1 MSIPAATSLQL
12 PKLLLLGIAAGLMF
26 LHLTLVWQQDYN
38 NLWMTSLI
46 FWGAIGILVSQKC
59 RQLTPTAGRLASG
72 FGTLILVVVLLKS
85 TSPTL
90 NYLNVFP
97 LLSALGLALL
107 ASGFRGLK
115 QYRQELISLFFFSV
129 PRLVVPVLI
138 DLSPLTAKFATFLLW
153 YLGFDV
159 TRYGVNIILPE
170 GAIVVYPGCS
180 GLATILELLALAVLL
195 LVLFPTRRKYQ
206 ILVPLG
212 AVSLG
217 FFVNS
222 IRVVVMAIA
231 SAANEEAFNYWHTG
245 DGSLIFALIAQL
257 LFGLFC
263 FGLLRLHEAPRSPSV
278 WD

>member
-1 MSIPAATSLQL
+1 MSIPATASLQL
-12 PKLLLLGIAAGLMF
+12 PKLLLLGIAAGLMS
-26 LHLTLVWQQDYN
+26 LHLTLVWQQDYT

-46 FWGAIGILVSQKC
+46 FWGAISVLVSQQ
-59 RQLTPTAGRLASG
+59 RHQLTLTSGRLASG
-72 FGTLILVVVLLKS
+72 LGTTILVVVLLKS

-90 NYLNVFP
+90 NYLYLFP

-107 ASGFRGLK
+107 ASGFRGLN
-115 QYRQELISLFFFSV
+115 QYYRELFSLFFFSV
-129 PRLVVPVLI
+129 PRIVVSPLV

-159 TRYGVNIILPE
+159 SRYGVNIILPG
-170 GAIVVYPGCS
+170 GAVSVYSGCS

-195 LVLFPTRRKYQ
+195 LVLFPTRRSHLT
-206 ILVPLG
+206 LVPLG
-212 AVSLG
+212 AVFLG
-217 FFVNS
+217 FFVNG

-231 SAANEEAFNYWHTG
+231 SAANEEAFDYWHTG

-263 FGLLRLHEAPRSPSV
+263 FGLLRLHEARQPTSV
-278 WD
+278 